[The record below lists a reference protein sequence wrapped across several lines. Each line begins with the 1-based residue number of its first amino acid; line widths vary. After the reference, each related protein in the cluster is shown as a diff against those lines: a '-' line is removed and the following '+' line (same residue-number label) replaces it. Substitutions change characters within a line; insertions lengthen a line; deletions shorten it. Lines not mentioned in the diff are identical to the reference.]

1 MKPYPSISEFLPVV
15 TVQSIQT
22 TLRKRFFIRRKELK
36 ISRQSLTKRT
46 GVSYGSIRRFES
58 LGEISLVSFLKLS
71 QAIGE
76 LESFHNL
83 LQERKVK
90 DLKDLK

>member
-1 MKPYPSISEFLPVV
+1 MKNIPSISEFLPVM
-15 TVQSIQT
+15 TFQSIQT
-22 TLRKRFFIRRKELK
+22 SLKKRFFLRRKELK
-36 ISRQSLTKRT
+36 ISRQSLAKRS

-58 LGEISLVSFLKLS
+58 LGEISLVSFLKLC

-76 LESFHNL
+76 LEQFHHL
-83 LQERKVK
+83 LQGPKIK